1 MAIPV
6 YRNDEVD
13 PKIEQLSGMELERK
27 AGFDQMKVTFHDI
40 KTPLPRFRNC
50 APRSRKSRRVR

>member
-27 AGFDQMKVTFHDI
+27 AGFDQMKVTF
-40 KTPLPRFRNC
+40 L
-50 APRSRKSRRVR
+50 V

>member
-13 PKIEQLSGMELERK
+13 PKIEQLCGMELERK
-27 AGFDQMKVTFHDI
+27 AGFEQMKVLFFCKWNSTKF
-40 KTPLPRFRNC
+40 
-50 APRSRKSRRVR
+50 

>member
-27 AGFDQMKVTFHDI
+27 AGFDQMKVDFYGI
-40 KTPLPRFRNC
+40 RTPLANFRNC